1 MKYDKMDGGCMFVF
15 TSSITFRSYLY
26 ILQVNLTPC
35 YYDFAR
41 IINGNM
47 YQEPS
52 IADRKVIPIEIKY
65 RKETL

>member
-1 MKYDKMDGGCMFVF
+1 M
-15 TSSITFRSYLY
+15 
-26 ILQVNLTPC
+26 LQVNLTPC

-41 IINGNM
+41 TINGNM
-47 YQEPS
+47 YQEPN